1 MSTTLPSTLYS
12 RINRIAADRQVHR
25 AFRWFHL
32 NDQKMMEWQRD
43 FVSIPAPPFGEA
55 ERAVWLAEHMENA
68 NLDIVHIDDEGN
80 AVGILPAKKR
90 LNSPDGLQFRADAI
104 GGHAPVLLI
113 SAHLDTVFPA
123 GTPIATVVNNRRL
136 AAPGACDNAAGVIGM
151 LALAAALDSAGIKPA
166 CPILFVGNVGEEGE
180 GDLRGIRHIYRRSI
194 WKDRIAA
201 HLVLDGAG
209 DEIAVVE
216 ALGSRRFLVTVEG
229 PGGHSWTDAD
239 APNPIAVL
247 AEAISELSSLS
258 LPTNP
263 RTTFNVGTI
272 EGGSAINAVPEKA
285 SARFDLRSTDGDQLG
300 RLEGELRTAVQ
311 KAIDRA
317 HVRPYLERTKAARLR
332 FRIEQIGYRPAGRLP
347 DGAPILETL
356 RAVDRHLGLKT
367 QLRLASTDA
376 NIPLSLGVPAL
387 SLGAGGDGGGVH
399 TRNEWFDA
407 TDRELALKRLL
418 LLLLALAKDIG
429 QESLSPLA

>member
-1 MSTTLPSTLYS
+1 MSTTFPSTLYS

-32 NDQKMMEWQRD
+32 NDQKMMDWQRD
-43 FVSIPAPPFGEA
+43 VVSIPAPPFEEA
-55 ERAVWLAEHMENA
+55 ERAVWVAMHMEEA
-68 NLDIVHIDDEGN
+68 HLDIVHIDHEGN
-80 AVGILPAKKR
+80 AVGVLPAKKSTP
-90 LNSPDGLQFRADAI
+90 SPDGLEFTIDAV
-104 GGHAPVLLI
+104 GSRTPVLLI

-123 GTPIATVVNNRRL
+123 GTPITTVVSNRRL
-136 AAPGACDNAAGVIGM
+136 TAPGACDNAAGVIGM
-151 LALAAALDSAGIKPA
+151 LALAAALDSAGIALP
-166 CPILFVGNVGEEGE
+166 CPIVFAGNVGEEGE
-180 GDLRGIRHIYRRSI
+180 GDLRGIRYMYQHSI

-216 ALGSRRFLVTVEG
+216 ALGSRRFLVTIEG

-247 AEAISELSSLS
+247 AEAISALSSLS
-258 LPTNP
+258 LSTNP

-272 EGGSAINAVPEKA
+272 EGGSAINAVPERA
-285 SARFDLRSTDGDQLG
+285 AARFDLRSTDSDQLT
-300 RLEGELRTAVQ
+300 RLEGELRAAVE
-311 KAIDRA
+311 KAVDRA
-317 HVRPYLERTKAARLR
+317 TARPYAERTKPANLR
-332 FRIEQIGYRPAGRLP
+332 FSIEQIGNRPAGRLP
-347 DGAPILETL
+347 DDAPILETL

-418 LLLLALAKDIG
+418 LLVLALTQDIE
-429 QESLSPLA
+429 QESLP

>member
-1 MSTTLPSTLYS
+1 MY
-12 RINRIAADRQVHR
+12 QH
-25 AFRWFHL
+25 
-32 NDQKMMEWQRD
+32 
-43 FVSIPAPPFGEA
+43 
-55 ERAVWLAEHMENA
+55 
-68 NLDIVHIDDEGN
+68 
-80 AVGILPAKKR
+80 
-90 LNSPDGLQFRADAI
+90 
-104 GGHAPVLLI
+104 
-113 SAHLDTVFPA
+113 
-123 GTPIATVVNNRRL
+123 
-136 AAPGACDNAAGVIGM
+136 
-151 LALAAALDSAGIKPA
+151 
-166 CPILFVGNVGEEGE
+166 
-180 GDLRGIRHIYRRSI
+180 SI
-194 WKDRIAA
+194 WKGRIAA

-216 ALGSRRFLVTVEG
+216 ALGSRRFLVTIEG

-247 AEAISELSSLS
+247 AEAISELSALS

-272 EGGSAINAVPEKA
+272 EGGSAINAVPERA
-285 SARFDLRSTDGDQLG
+285 AARFDLRSTDSDQLT
-300 RLEGELRTAVQ
+300 RLETELRTAVQ
-311 KAIDRA
+311 KAVDRA
-317 HVRPYLERTKAARLR
+317 NARPYTERTKPASLR
-332 FRIEQIGYRPAGRLP
+332 FSIEQIGDRPAGRLP

-376 NIPLSLGVPAL
+376 NIPFSLGVPAL

-418 LLLLALAKDIG
+418 LLVLALTQDIE
-429 QESLSPLA
+429 QESLS

>member
-1 MSTTLPSTLYS
+1 MSTTVPSTLYS

-32 NDQKMMEWQRD
+32 NDQKMMDWQRD
-43 FVSIPAPPFGEA
+43 VVSIPAPPFGEA
-55 ERAVWLAEHMENA
+55 ERAVWLAMHMEEA

-80 AVGILPAKKR
+80 AVGILPAKK
-90 LNSPDGLQFRADAI
+90 LPPSPDGLECMADAV
-104 GGHAPVLLI
+104 GSRTPVLLI

-136 AAPGACDNAAGVIGM
+136 TAPGACDNAAGVIGM
-151 LALAAALDSAGIKPA
+151 LALAAALDSAGIAPP
-166 CPILFVGNVGEEGE
+166 CPIVFAGNVGEEGE
-180 GDLRGIRHIYRRSI
+180 GDLRGIRHIYEHSI

-216 ALGSRRFLVTVEG
+216 ALGSRRFLVTIEG
-229 PGGHSWTDAD
+229 PGGHSWTDSD
-239 APNPIAVL
+239 APNPIAIL
-247 AEAISELSSLS
+247 AEAIAALAAIS

-263 RTTFNVGTI
+263 RTTLNVGTI

-285 SARFDLRSTDGDQLG
+285 AARFDLRSIDSDQLT
-300 RLEGELRTAVQ
+300 RLETELRTAVQ
-311 KAIDRA
+311 KAVDRA
-317 HVRPYLERTKAARLR
+317 NARPYMERTKPASLR
-332 FRIEQIGYRPAGRLP
+332 FNIEQIGDRPAGRLP
-347 DGAPILETL
+347 DGAPILDTL

-418 LLLLALAKDIG
+418 LLVLALTQDIE
-429 QESLSPLA
+429 QESLS